1 MLSFMK
7 WLYLMALII
16 WLGEVIFFSF
26 VAAPS
31 IFATFPTPEAGR
43 AVGAIFPI
51 YYRIGYWCGIILLIG
66 AVVFAAAAVARGW
79 WAVNILLAAV
89 MLTATLYAG
98 GIIQPRAAAL
108 SPQLHAPT
116 ATAAMKDEFSR
127 LHRLAVVLNS
137 VVLVCGVA
145 VSAITAASMR
155 P

>member
-1 MLSFMK
+1 MLSLVK

-31 IFATFPTPEAGR
+31 IFTTFPTPEAGR
-43 AVGAIFPI
+43 AVGAIFPT

-66 AVVFAAAAVARGW
+66 AVVLAATAVTRGW
-79 WAVNILLAAV
+79 WAVNIGLGAV
-89 MLTATLYAG
+89 MLAVTLYAG
-98 GIIQPRAAAL
+98 IIIQPRVAAL
-108 SPQLHAPT
+108 SPQIHTPT
-116 ATAAMKDEFSR
+116 ATAAVKDEFSR
-127 LHRLAVVLNS
+127 LHRLAVVLNG

>member
-43 AVGAIFPI
+43 AVGAIFPT
-51 YYRIGYWCGIILLIG
+51 YYRIGYGCGIILLIG
-66 AVVFAAAAVARGW
+66 AVVLTGAAVARGW
-79 WAVNILLAAV
+79 WAVNIVLAAV
-89 MLTATLYAG
+89 MLALTLYAG
-98 GIIQPRAAAL
+98 VIIQPRVAAL
-108 SPQLHAPT
+108 SPQIHTPT
-116 ATAAMKDEFSR
+116 ATAAVKDEFSR
-127 LHRLAVVLNS
+127 LHRLAVVLNG
-137 VVLVCGVA
+137 VVLLCGLA
-145 VSAITAASMR
+145 VSAITAGGVR